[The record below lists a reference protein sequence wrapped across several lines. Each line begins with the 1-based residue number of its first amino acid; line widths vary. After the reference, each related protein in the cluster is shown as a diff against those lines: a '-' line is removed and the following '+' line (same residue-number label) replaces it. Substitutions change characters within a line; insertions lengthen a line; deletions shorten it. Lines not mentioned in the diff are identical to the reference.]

1 MIRDEYK
8 KSQEKRKQSVKEI
21 EGVKK
26 FGARAYYTNSIKK
39 LTANLKTLNFNTW
52 FTFIFSIGLVVF
64 ITILLI
70 LDFSKIKENY
80 MIIGIILT
88 VILDGWA
95 IAWFLFVKK
104 AYIKKIELY
113 KSLVEEMKVKEMN
126 KQKSIYEM
134 YNKGE
139 K

>member
-26 FGARAYYTNSIKK
+26 MGARAYYTTSIKK
-39 LTANLKTLNFNTW
+39 LSANLKTLNFNTW
-52 FTFIFSIGLVVF
+52 FTFIFSLGLVAF
-64 ITILLI
+64 IIILLI
-70 LDFSKIKENY
+70 LDFSKIKETY
-80 MIIGIILT
+80 MIIAIVVA

-95 IAWFLFVKK
+95 LAWFLFVKK
-104 AYIKKIELY
+104 SYIKKIDLY
-113 KSLVEEMKVKEMN
+113 KSLVEEMKTKEMN

-134 YNKGE
+134 YQKGE